1 MSLQRLGL
9 YTGADKGD
17 LQSAGSGQSGLARL
31 EVGKIYT
38 GIINQTHHGDGLYS
52 VQIDGI
58 NTVRTCMWAV
68 GVFSPILGFRT
79 KYYPTIDTKVA
90 ILVSGENCDWIIA
103 TLPSEQFDRAAAGAN
118 SMVAMQLDEEKLEPF
133 EQELNGM
140 GLRVTNPND
149 LLEGEFAI
157 ANNFGVAIQFLTTMI
172 KMQASERAK
181 VEALLMDDMVRIVSE
196 TFKHYSS
203 FGDFQIYNDGR
214 LNVRFDGTSYEFES
228 FGKEKNTEPLVQ
240 LGDKKVDFQKTFTE
254 TGRWRFSEY
263 IGFLGDFIHTFVTE
277 PNSTLAAIAAEA
289 IRPGKARMQ
298 MHSDGTILMQSVAD
312 ITIERVC
319 RVVAPTEI
327 KRQDDPEGNKK
338 NEFDKLNKEY
348 LKIWNYGKDMSKA
361 HYASYQLRQYAR
373 WLSCFHSFARFHQL
387 DKDWSIP
394 KETDFQHSW
403 DNQEEDVQQANAG
416 GETLYDVYATFRIMR
431 DGSILIMDGFSS
443 AISMVRGNIQMSAAR
458 HIELDAA
465 GDIRINA
472 GQNLYIKARRNI
484 EISAIVGGLTLKA
497 RAWWKALC
505 EWGTVWIK
513 SDAIDPSSGQ
523 TLPTPDD
530 ASQDPEPE
538 IHGAAIFLDAARGQT
553 LIQSQRRATVSVIGN
568 PDDPESL
575 KDTTASVVMQ
585 SQSQDVRSIG
595 ARHVIL
601 KSEGRS
607 QGNQGK
613 IILDAANAII
623 ATTTSFLLKIKLIF
637 DINKILTLRTDG
649 VLNLEQVRAK
659 RGNFESNITGPYNA
673 GTLLDDA
680 TIPLRRHGHHLG
692 LFNSEFTPI
701 ELADN
706 DEVKQLDDYTS
717 DSVAE
722 VNPHTAAGD
731 PLDGPDWE
739 YTAEDKNFDN
749 QGYAEQ
755 PMEDET
761 FQPMAQQRLAEEGV
775 DNLIDKS
782 SYAEWDWENDNTL
795 KPGIRTNTS
804 SLPFPGAA
812 AQEKKFTD
820 GQPLHK
826 PLDEEYSAQSPDK
839 AQDPVNQAI
848 TRKYIKYSE

>member
-1 MSLQRLGL
+1 MSAWNLFNPASQ
-9 YTGADKGD
+9 KGD
-17 LQSAGSGQSGLARL
+17 TQSAASGQSGLARL
-31 EVGKIYT
+31 EAGKVYT
-38 GIINQTHHGDGLYS
+38 GVIKQTHHGDGIYT
-52 VQIDGI
+52 VEIDGI
-58 NTVRTCMWAV
+58 NTVINCTWAA
-68 GVFSPILGFRT
+68 GIFSPILGIRT
-79 KYYPTIDTKVA
+79 KYYPTLDTKVA
-90 ILVSGENCDWIIA
+90 VLVSGLNTGWIITTA
-103 TLPSEQFDRAAAGAN
+103 PSESYDQEAGGAN
-118 SMVAMQLDEEKLEPF
+118 SMVDMQLDEEKLEPF
-133 EQELNGM
+133 EQELKGI
-140 GLRVTNPND
+140 GLSVTNPND
-149 LLEGEFAI
+149 LLEGEFVI

-181 VEALLMDDMVRIVSE
+181 VEAILMDDMVRIVSE

-228 FGKEKNTEPLVQ
+228 FGKEKNTDPLVQ
-240 LGDKKVDFQKTFTE
+240 LDNKKVDFQKTFTE

-277 PNSTLAAIAAEA
+277 PNETLAAIAAEA

-319 RVVAPTEI
+319 RVASPTEL

-338 NEFDKLNKEY
+338 NAFDKLNKEY

-403 DNQEEDVQQANAG
+403 NNQEEDVEQANAG

-431 DGSILIMDGFSS
+431 DGSILIMDGFNS
-443 AISMVRGNIQMSAAR
+443 AISMIRGNIQMSAVR

-497 RAWWKALC
+497 RTWWKALC

-513 SDAIDPSSGQ
+513 SDAIDPSTGDSP
-523 TLPTPDD
+523 PTPEDPT
-530 ASQDPEPE
+530 QDPEPE
-538 IHGAAIFLDAARGQT
+538 IHGAAIFLDAAKGQA
-553 LIQSQRRATVSVIGN
+553 LIQSERRSTISVIGN
-568 PDDPESL
+568 PEDEESL
-575 KDTTASVVMQ
+575 EDTTASVVLQ
-585 SQSQDVRSIG
+585 SKNQDVRSIG

-607 QGNQGK
+607 QGK
-613 IILDAANAII
+613 IVFDSINAII
-623 ATTTSFLLKIKLIF
+623 ATTMSFLLKVKLIF
-637 DINKILTLRTDG
+637 DINKKFTMRSD
-649 VLNLEQVRAK
+649 
-659 RGNFESNITGPYNA
+659 NIVNVEEIRSMRSHSEKQISGPDQRYGDTSVVNS
-673 GTLLDDA
+673 LV
-680 TIPLRRHGHHLG
+680 PYRQHGHHIDKFDG
-692 LFNSEFTPI
+692 DATPI
-701 ELADN
+701 EFAEGG
-706 DEVKQLDDYTS
+706 EVKQLEDYITAQ
-717 DSVAE
+717 VAE
-722 VNPHTAAGD
+722 VNPHTGAGD
-731 PLDGPDWE
+731 PAEGPDWE
-739 YTAEDKNFDN
+739 YTPEDKNFDN

-755 PMEDET
+755 PKEDEV
-761 FQPMAQQRLAEEGV
+761 FQPMAQQRLAEEGT
-775 DNLIDKS
+775 DNLIDKD
-782 SYAEWDWENDNTL
+782 SYEEWDWETNNKL
-795 KPGIRTNTS
+795 KAGTRTNSS

-820 GQPLHK
+820 GKPLHQ
-826 PLDEEYSAQSPDK
+826 PLDEEYSEQSPDK

-848 TRKYIKYSE
+848 KRKYIKYS

>member
-1 MSLQRLGL
+1 MPAWNLFNPASQ
-9 YTGADKGD
+9 KGD
-17 LQSAGSGQSGLARL
+17 TQSAASGQSGLARL
-31 EVGKIYT
+31 EAGKVYT
-38 GIINQTHHGDGLYS
+38 GVITQTHHGDGLYT
-52 VQIDGI
+52 VKIDGI
-58 NTVRTCMWAV
+58 NTVINCTWAA
-68 GVFSPILGFRT
+68 GIFSPILGIRT
-79 KYYPTIDTKVA
+79 KYYPTLDTKVA
-90 ILVSGENCDWIIA
+90 VLVSGLNTGWIITTA
-103 TLPSEQFDRAAAGAN
+103 PSETYDFEAGGAN
-118 SMVAMQLDEEKLEPF
+118 SMVDMQLDEEKLEPF
-133 EQELNGM
+133 EQELKGM
-140 GLRVTNPND
+140 GLTVTNPND
-149 LLEGEFAI
+149 LLEGEFLI

-181 VEALLMDDMVRIVSE
+181 VEAILMDDMVRIVSE

-228 FGKEKNTEPLVQ
+228 FGKEKNTDPLVQ
-240 LGDKKVDFQKTFTE
+240 LNDKKVDFQKTFTE

-277 PNSTLAAIAAEA
+277 PNETLASIAEAA

-312 ITIERVC
+312 ISIERVC
-319 RVVAPTEI
+319 RVVSPTE
-327 KRQDDPEGNKK
+327 KRRQDDPEGNKK

-348 LKIWNYGKDMSKA
+348 LKIWNYGQDMRKA

-387 DKDWSIP
+387 DKDWSVP

-403 DNQEEDVQQANAG
+403 NNQEEDVEQANAG

-443 AISMVRGNIQMSAAR
+443 AISMVRGNIQMSAVR

-497 RAWWKALC
+497 RTWWKALC

-513 SDAIDPSSGQ
+513 SDAIDPSSGESPP
-523 TLPTPDD
+523 TLDD
-530 ASQDPEPE
+530 ATQDPEPE
-538 IHGAAIFLDAARGQT
+538 IHGAAIFLDAAKGQT
-553 LIQSQRRATVSVIGN
+553 LMQSERRATISVIGN
-568 PDDPESL
+568 PEDAESL
-575 KDTTASVVMQ
+575 EDTTASVVLQ
-585 SQSQDVRSIG
+585 SKNQDVRSMG

-607 QGNQGK
+607 QGK
-613 IILDAANAII
+613 IVLDSINAIV
-623 ATTTSFLLKIKLIF
+623 ATTMSFLLKVKLIF
-637 DINKILTLRTDG
+637 DINKKFTLRSDNIVNVEEIRSKRTHTQQSISGPENKG
-649 VLNLEQVRAK
+649 VDHEQD
-659 RGNFESNITGPYNA
+659 NIPHHG
-673 GTLLDDA
+673 
-680 TIPLRRHGHHLG
+680 HGHHIMK
-692 LFNSEFTPI
+692 FNSKFTPI
-701 ELADN
+701 KLAEE
-706 DEVKQLDDYTS
+706 DEVKPLEDYTS
-717 DSVAE
+717 SDVAE
-722 VNPHTAAGD
+722 VNPHEAADD
-731 PLDGPDWE
+731 PTEGPDWE
-739 YTAEDKNFDN
+739 YTPEDKNFDN

-755 PMEDET
+755 PKEDET
-761 FQPMAQQRLAEEGV
+761 FQPMAQQRLAEAGT

-782 SYAEWDWENDNTL
+782 SYEDWNWETHNKLQRGN
-795 KPGIRTNTS
+795 RTNTS

-820 GQPLHK
+820 GKPLHQ
-826 PLDEEYSAQSPDK
+826 PLDEEYSEQSPDK

-848 TRKYIKYSE
+848 TRKFIKYS